1 MNFPLNEVELD
12 IFNEIINIGVGRSA
26 NSLSHLLNSYVSIEA
41 PTIRMWSYDELVKA
55 MDNGETKSLIRLNFS
70 GPMFGSASLVF
81 DKASAINLVNEVSDD
96 DEDSLDAI
104 KTGTLTEI
112 GNIILNGIMGILGNV
127 IEQRIIYEVP
137 IFEES
142 ITVDRFLD
150 NKLDWENILV
160 TTVSFRVNE
169 HEIHGEI
176 YLFFTNKTIETLR
189 DTLNNLLELE
199 SIA

>member
-81 DKASAINLVNEVSDD
+81 DKSSAINLVNEVSDD